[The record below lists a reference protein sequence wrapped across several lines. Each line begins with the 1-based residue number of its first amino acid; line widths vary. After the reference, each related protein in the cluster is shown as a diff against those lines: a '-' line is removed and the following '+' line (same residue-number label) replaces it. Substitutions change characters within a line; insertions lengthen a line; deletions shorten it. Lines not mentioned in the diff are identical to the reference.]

1 MPQEDLYQAVF
12 CGFIVHLTEE
22 EKRLL
27 TRQGEVLEVTQ
38 VGAKYAASAEKKK
51 SSGGGGAG
59 DGEGAQL
66 LSKPSSFAAQGW
78 ARKLGRHARGERPCS
93 SFTHFTRETASPTSP
108 TSPTSPASPP

>member
-1 MPQEDLYQAVF
+1 VPQEDLYQAVF

-38 VGAKYAASAEKKK
+38 VGAKYAATAAAAAKK
-51 SSGGGGAG
+51 SGGAG
-59 DGEGAQL
+59 DGGEGAQL

-78 ARKLGRHARGERPCS
+78 ARKLGRHARGEHPL
-93 SFTHFTRETASPTSP
+93 
-108 TSPTSPASPP
+108 